1 MAENIPEIEH
11 YYPLERIAFIASKLD
26 TNGYT
31 VELLNNFKE
40 FYDNLEVK
48 FPDVN
53 NFRKNGKFM
62 GKNGK
67 SNVWRRKSRFKRKD
81 IEKFLTN
88 SYIKQLP
95 ENNIEKIR
103 RIIITNLNKLNEKK
117 FTIIVKEFIDQL
129 EGLMYHESYEIL
141 NQEILNKIHTDTY
154 FISLYAKLVK
164 ELIINKKWQKKM
176 FNIINNK
183 EGQYYYSLNRMI
195 QKEDEEY
202 YGPFDSMEEAMEDAM
217 ETHNYK
223 ISFCSFL
230 ETNFRDR
237 NRYKKDIIDSED
249 NFELNIF
256 SKNRYNNFLKFFYST
271 FESGIFNEKIVHHI
285 LLQLLQTEEIE
296 QFIFIFDILNKSSYK
311 LDKQNLKFYEDK
323 IIGIMHHLR
332 LSAKTKF
339 KLQEYFKIE
348 IKHSNSFDIL
358 ASLSSNENTADN
370 DVPSKTIGVVDRNMN
385 CIITEYPLNQDY
397 ENVKKMFVKIID
409 YTNFY
414 NTIIQ
419 EILDVNDV
427 KCQYL
432 IELMGKLWD
441 DYGKFGE
448 EFEKFLLKKLM
459 NDYNNLEVDY
469 PNCGKI
475 FLELITSW
483 MKKNNIDSCSEN
495 FINKLKEN
503 HSDDDDEMYS
513 IELFNKRITCSLC
526 NLLA

>member
-1 MAENIPEIEH
+1 
-11 YYPLERIAFIASKLD
+11 
-26 TNGYT
+26 
-31 VELLNNFKE
+31 
-40 FYDNLEVK
+40 
-48 FPDVN
+48 
-53 NFRKNGKFM
+53 
-62 GKNGK
+62 
-67 SNVWRRKSRFKRKD
+67 
-81 IEKFLTN
+81 
-88 SYIKQLP
+88 
-95 ENNIEKIR
+95 
-103 RIIITNLNKLNEKK
+103 
-117 FTIIVKEFIDQL
+117 
-129 EGLMYHESYEIL
+129 
-141 NQEILNKIHTDTY
+141 
-154 FISLYAKLVK
+154 
-164 ELIINKKWQKKM
+164 
-176 FNIINNK
+176 
-183 EGQYYYSLNRMI
+183 MI